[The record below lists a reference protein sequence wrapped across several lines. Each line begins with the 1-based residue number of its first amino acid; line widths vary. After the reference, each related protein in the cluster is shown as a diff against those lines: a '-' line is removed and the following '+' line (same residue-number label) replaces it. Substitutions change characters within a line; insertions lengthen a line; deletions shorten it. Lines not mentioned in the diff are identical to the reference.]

1 MDRSNGFVLNALN
14 GFLNELLQQP
24 GAIRPKNIG
33 TFSPPPGS
41 SSVSPIAK
49 ESTKGVLALGEALEL
64 PPRVEDAMREQKR
77 AKGAL
82 EDALALLKEEETLKR
97 EERKHKREFISQMVS
112 EVEAEKAVG
121 R

>member
-1 MDRSNGFVLNALN
+1 
-14 GFLNELLQQP
+14 
-24 GAIRPKNIG
+24 
-33 TFSPPPGS
+33 
-41 SSVSPIAK
+41 
-49 ESTKGVLALGEALEL
+49 
-64 PPRVEDAMREQKR
+64 MREQKR

-82 EDALALLKEEETLKR
+82 EDALALLKEEEILKR